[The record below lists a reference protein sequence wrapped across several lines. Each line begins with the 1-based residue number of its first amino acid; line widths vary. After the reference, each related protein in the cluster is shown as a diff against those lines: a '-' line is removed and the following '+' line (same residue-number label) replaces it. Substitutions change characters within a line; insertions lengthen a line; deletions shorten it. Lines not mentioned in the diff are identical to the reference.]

1 MYQWMY
7 VISVSKRDRNICICF
22 LFVYI
27 YSHKFRTYLFLG
39 YIVLFILIHILPY
52 SVHYLV
58 SYRSGQRICDICYH
72 HSCHNNMGL
81 LPEEEGKTTGRRE
94 TKGSRV
100 QEEETGQHEGRDSY
114 HGSHHR
120 K

>member
-1 MYQWMY
+1 
-7 VISVSKRDRNICICF
+7 
-22 LFVYI
+22 
-27 YSHKFRTYLFLG
+27 
-39 YIVLFILIHILPY
+39 
-52 SVHYLV
+52 
-58 SYRSGQRICDICYH
+58 
-72 HSCHNNMGL
+72 MGL